1 MALSVHIPTNSD
13 EFRPRILVCGV
24 GGAGGNAINNMI
36 RAGLEGVEFLVANT
50 DAQDLAQSL
59 CEARLQLG
67 PNTTRGLGAGAQ
79 PDVGAQAAE
88 ESAEQFAQSVQGVNM
103 AFIAAGMGG
112 GTGTGAAPT
121 LARVL
126 REQGVLTVGVVT
138 KPFQFE
144 GITRM
149 RLAEQGIKALQEQ
162 VDTLIVI
169 PNQNLFRVANEATTF
184 ADAFRMADDVLL
196 DGVRG
201 VSDLIVKPGVVNLD
215 FADVRS
221 LMTVMGNAMMGTGT
235 SEGDNRALEAA
246 ERAIA
251 NPLLDDMSLDG
262 ARGVLINV
270 TGGTDLTLFE
280 VDAVASHVR
289 EKVDAEANII
299 FGSATDEKLGQALRV
314 SVLATGIDPNAAPT
328 SPRPEPT
335 PPSPPSAPGPG
346 GRPPRGGQPYSSAS
360 PSRPSPQPPVFLRPP
375 FGGRQNDPRGA
386 AEGTESVA
394 PTSTAPAAS
403 SMTAPA
409 QSSPSNP
416 LPPIA
421 QRSEHTR
428 QVWEA
433 MTSGPVRP
441 MQASGQGDPSYRP
454 PQLTPQP
461 LATAP
466 EHRAEPYAPPA
477 PTAAPA
483 AAAPTTAATTPNLF
497 NLAYD
502 DQAVAQHNP
511 PEADPSHLR
520 LIDAGQEPE
529 PMAPLTQPE
538 AYPPSLNPAAQPAAF
553 GQAQAYPQPQP
564 TAGAVP
570 MGNADYPQPGPQAPN
585 LPFQADAGS
594 AGRGQ
599 GGEGGFR
606 AIGNFV
612 RNTFNQLQP
621 QAAPNPNPY
630 DTPLPSTAPTRDFAL
645 QGQDSA
651 GPDAQVP
658 QRAQPHQYGLED
670 TSGFDLNDFDKTLNG
685 VPDFLRRNNN

>member
-1 MALSVHIPTNSD
+1 M
-13 EFRPRILVCGV
+13 C
-24 GGAGGNAINNMI
+24 I
-36 RAGLEGVEFLVANT
+36 R
-50 DAQDLAQSL
+50 D
-59 CEARLQLG
+59 R
-67 PNTTRGLGAGAQ
+67 NTTRGLGAGAQ

-289 EKVDAEANII
+289 EL
-299 FGSATDEKLGQALRV
+299 S
-314 SVLATGIDPNAAPT
+314 
-328 SPRPEPT
+328 
-335 PPSPPSAPGPG
+335 
-346 GRPPRGGQPYSSAS
+346 
-360 PSRPSPQPPVFLRPP
+360 
-375 FGGRQNDPRGA
+375 
-386 AEGTESVA
+386 
-394 PTSTAPAAS
+394 
-403 SMTAPA
+403 
-409 QSSPSNP
+409 
-416 LPPIA
+416 
-421 QRSEHTR
+421 
-428 QVWEA
+428 
-433 MTSGPVRP
+433 
-441 MQASGQGDPSYRP
+441 
-454 PQLTPQP
+454 
-461 LATAP
+461 
-466 EHRAEPYAPPA
+466 
-477 PTAAPA
+477 
-483 AAAPTTAATTPNLF
+483 
-497 NLAYD
+497 
-502 DQAVAQHNP
+502 
-511 PEADPSHLR
+511 
-520 LIDAGQEPE
+520 LIH
-529 PMAPLTQPE
+529 
-538 AYPPSLNPAAQPAAF
+538 
-553 GQAQAYPQPQP
+553 
-564 TAGAVP
+564 
-570 MGNADYPQPGPQAPN
+570 
-585 LPFQADAGS
+585 
-594 AGRGQ
+594 
-599 GGEGGFR
+599 
-606 AIGNFV
+606 I
-612 RNTFNQLQP
+612 
-621 QAAPNPNPY
+621 
-630 DTPLPSTAPTRDFAL
+630 
-645 QGQDSA
+645 
-651 GPDAQVP
+651 
-658 QRAQPHQYGLED
+658 
-670 TSGFDLNDFDKTLNG
+670 
-685 VPDFLRRNNN
+685 